1 MSSPQLQLDSL
12 NPQNLQVMQAYVVR
26 ASAAKAASEEYDG
39 WLERI
44 DSLPELTADELTQ
57 QHGQLIAL
65 GFLKFEITGRSVGL
79 RYQISPRGKQ
89 ALDRALL
96 ASSDDSDDGDDHE
109 EPEMEMA
116 DAA

>member
-1 MSSPQLQLDSL
+1 MSSPELQLDSL
-12 NPQNLQVMQAYVVR
+12 NTQNLQVMQAYVVR
-26 ASAAKAASEEYDG
+26 ASAARAASEEYDG

-44 DSLPELTADELTQ
+44 DSLPEFTPDQLTQ

-89 ALDRALL
+89 ALDRAL
-96 ASSDDSDDGDDHE
+96 AVARDDSDDNDDRE
-109 EPEMEMA
+109 DLELT